1 MKFSIPE
8 PELVFRATRA
18 GGPGGQHVNKASTR
32 MEVLWDFEHSAVLSD
47 EERVRV
53 RVKLVNRID
62 AEGFLRIAADER
74 RSLTQNRAA
83 AIERLTE
90 LVDHARR
97 APKPRKPTRPT
108 AASRRARLEAKRRR
122 ADAKR
127 RRDRPRWED

>member
-53 RVKLVNRID
+53 RVKLANRID

-74 RSLTQNRAA
+74 RSLTQNRTA

-97 APKPRKPTRPT
+97 APKPRKLFTWRCFWDLRSARRSYGT
-108 AASRRARLEAKRRR
+108 APAYWTKKAHIAV
-122 ADAKR
+122 
-127 RRDRPRWED
+127 